1 MKKEEMES
9 PEKIISWL
17 QESLKSLDLV
27 KGNNDFIKKIYS
39 IPVCFPFHSISLEN
53 IKQII
58 GFEKEIRNT
67 SFTGRN
73 IAEQK
78 LLDLLSMRIFDC
90 VQVLQ
95 GMPILSNLKEIEHI
109 NASDDNYELYLII
122 RETTN
127 FAFEIFQFKRPR
139 DSFGGKRR
147 AAAFEIL
154 TDVSRIIDLPEAI
167 ELATE
172 TLKKRGEKEIYSALE
187 FIKQYHL
194 YRKMALG
201 KKLIDEIKSLAKR
214 TKFRYVAVSALDVL
228 VKTDV
233 ISEFGALN
241 QLDEW
246 KEKND
251 EYY

>member
-1 MKKEEMES
+1 VKDNDDFIT
-9 PEKIISWL
+9 KIYNLPFFFPYHCI
-17 QESLKSLDLV
+17 SLDNT
-27 KGNNDFIKKIYS
+27 KQFID
-39 IPVCFPFHSISLEN
+39 L
-53 IKQII
+53 
-58 GFEKEIRNT
+58 EKEIRNT
-67 SFTGRN
+67 SFAGRN
-73 IAEQK
+73 IAEQR
-78 LLDLLSMRIFDC
+78 LLDLLSRRIFDC
-90 VQVLQ
+90 VQILQ
-95 GMPILSNLKEIEHI
+95 DIPILSSIKEIEHI

-154 TDVSRIIDLPEAI
+154 TEVSRIIDLPEAV
-167 ELATE
+167 ELAME
-172 TLKKRGEKEIYSALE
+172 RLKMRGEKEIYSALE
-187 FIKQYHL
+187 FIEKYHL

-201 KKLIDEIKSLAKR
+201 KKLIDKIQSLAKR

-233 ISEFGALN
+233 ISECEALY

-246 KEKND
+246 KENND